1 MPGPWQLPWP
11 GLPLARPRVLA
22 LALKPRT
29 RAEPGPGHQAWLGPG
44 PGLARASA
52 RALALALVLAFSGKA
67 MIDLGG
73 YPVEFL
79 KRTLRSIL
87 IEIIV
92 FCNGYGYGIVT
103 ALIAF
108 QCL

>member
-11 GLPLARPRVLA
+11 GLSLARLRVLA
-22 LALKPRT
+22 LALKPKT
-29 RAEPGPGHQAWLGPG
+29 RAEPGPGHQAWLG

-73 YPVEFL
+73 YPMEFL

-108 QCL
+108 QCLSG